1 MRRRPVLIL
10 FLKAPLPVTVKTRL
24 ARHIGTVAA
33 WRFYRGTVAGLI
45 RRTGRDRR
53 WETVIAVT
61 PDRYSRKNLLLFK
74 ELSHIPQGQGDL
86 GRRMARALLG
96 AGTRPAVLVG
106 GDIPDLTAEHI
117 TQAFQSLGRAD
128 TVFGP
133 AQDGGF
139 WLVGL
144 RHPGRDARRLFRGVR
159 WSGPHALA
167 DTLANLPPRRQGERI
182 ETLSDVDTVNDYKN
196 YKFRAKGS

>member
-10 FLKAPLPVTVKTRL
+10 FLKAPLPGTVKTRL

-33 WRFYRGTVAGLI
+33 WRFYRGTVAGLMHK
-45 RRTGRDRR
+45 TARDRR
-53 WETVIAVT
+53 WETVVAVT
-61 PDRYSRKNLLLFK
+61 PDRYSRKNLQLFK

-86 GRRMARALLG
+86 GRRMARALLR

-106 GDIPDLTAEHI
+106 GDIPDLTADHI
-117 TQAFQSLGRAD
+117 TQSFQALGRAD

-144 RHPGRDARRLFRGVR
+144 RYPGRDARRLFRGVR

-167 DTLANLPPRRQGERI
+167 DTLANLPPRRRGERI
-182 ETLSDVDTVNDYKN
+182 ETLSDVDTLDDYKN
-196 YKFRAKGS
+196 YQDRAK